1 MERKYCHLLGMGLVA
16 ALWLAL
22 AVTAWCRPAQE
33 YSTPERRPL
42 AQFPEVSKEKMLNGD
57 FMSEFES
64 YTLDQFPMRDLFRGI
79 KARVQYDVVRRLDN
93 NGVYRMGEQWSKLEY
108 PLDTEAIDHALAVFQ
123 KIHQKELEG
132 SKIFAAVIPDKNFYL
147 AAEQGYPAMDYE
159 ALVQR
164 VREGMPYASY
174 VNLFDTLE
182 AGDYY
187 TTDTHWRQERL
198 GDTAARLCE
207 ALQIPEPEQL
217 QPVDSGVPFYGVYY
231 GQAAV
236 SPPADTLYTVKSPV
250 IDACRVYNYENGKW
264 GGIYDWEKLSGEDGY
279 EVFLS
284 GSVSLLR
291 IENPLADTDRELI
304 LFRDSFGSSLA
315 PLLVQGYKTVTLVDI
330 RYLASGLLGRFLDF
344 HGQDVLFCYSTLVL
358 NNGKSLH

>member
-1 MERKYCHLLGMGLVA
+1 MEKKHWSILGMGLVA

-22 AVTAWCRPAQE
+22 SVITWCRPPQE
-33 YSTPERRPL
+33 YSAAERRPL
-42 AQFPEVSKEKMLNGD
+42 EQFPQLREETVLSGE
-57 FMSEFES
+57 FMSDFES

-79 KARVQYDVVRRLDN
+79 KARVQYSVMGRLDN
-93 NGVYRMGEQWSKLEY
+93 NGVYRVEEQWSKLDY
-108 PLDTEAIDHALAVFQ
+108 PLDREALAHAL
-123 KIHQKELEG
+123 KIFEGLRQKELAD
-132 SKIFAAVIPDKNFYL
+132 SKIFTAVIPDKNYFL
-147 AAEQGYPAMDYE
+147 AQRLGYPVMDYD
-159 ALVQR
+159 ALVET

-174 VNLFDTLE
+174 VNLFGTLE

-198 GDTAARLCE
+198 GDTAARLCA
-207 ALQIPEPEQL
+207 ALGIPEPEHTEA
-217 QPVDSGVPFYGVYY
+217 VDSGVPFYGVYY

-236 SPPADTLYTVKSPV
+236 SPPPDTLYTLKSPV

-284 GSVSLLR
+284 GPVSLLR
-291 IENPLADTDRELI
+291 IENPLAETDRELI

-330 RYLASGLLGRFLDF
+330 RYLSSGMLGRFLDF